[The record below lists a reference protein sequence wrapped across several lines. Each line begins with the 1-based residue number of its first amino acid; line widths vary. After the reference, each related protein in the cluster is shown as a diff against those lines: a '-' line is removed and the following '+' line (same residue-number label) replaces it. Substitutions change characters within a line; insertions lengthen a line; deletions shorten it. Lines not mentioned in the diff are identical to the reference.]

1 QPRLPVLPEPATGHH
16 DHSTHP
22 ASPVLPPH
30 SLPRQGTQPKVASNP
45 RGVVLPPPS
54 AAHTGDLR
62 SSPGRPE
69 QPTGPSRLPTQVP
82 ASTKSSAP
90 YNPARGELGPG
101 QSLCSAPPR
110 PARPKETGEK
120 VMERSVDTAPC
131 QAAACA
137 AGCALF
143 GGTAG
148 DREDAAAFR
157 AERRH
162 INFHR

>member
-1 QPRLPVLPEPATGHH
+1 
-16 DHSTHP
+16 
-22 ASPVLPPH
+22 
-30 SLPRQGTQPKVASNP
+30 
-45 RGVVLPPPS
+45 
-54 AAHTGDLR
+54 
-62 SSPGRPE
+62 
-69 QPTGPSRLPTQVP
+69 
-82 ASTKSSAP
+82 
-90 YNPARGELGPG
+90 
-101 QSLCSAPPR
+101 
-110 PARPKETGEK
+110 
-120 VMERSVDTAPC
+120 MERSVDTAPC